1 MSVAL
6 AAGRENGP
14 GEITGGP
21 AIGRPRADGE
31 SASDRAHDVGT
42 GGRRF
47 RFAPLLAATVLTIL
61 LLWLFGTVAD
71 VLLLLFIAVL
81 VSLYLGALAGMIEQ
95 RFGVPRGAALAI
107 AGLFTLSAIGG
118 LLWLIVPPVIDQT
131 QALIRVFPAYVNAWD
146 AGLDRIARR
155 APGLS
160 SVWQPGHHNLAIT
173 LYEQGASFLSGML
186 PRVFSIVHASINVV
200 SVVVMSIYL
209 SLRPVFYREQ
219 LIAYFPPVHRGL
231 VRDILGDVAGQL
243 RSWIV
248 GQLTAMVVL
257 AALTAFGLYLLGV
270 PYWLTFGVF
279 TGAVAIVPFFGTLL
293 STVLPAAFVLALPD
307 GGTRALLVLGLGVV
321 IHLIEGNF
329 VGPMIAS
336 RRVEIPPVLSILS
349 VLIIGKLLGGVGL
362 LVAVPTVATLRV
374 IVNRILLQRMYEGR
388 GFRRAPRDQ
397 ALVLRVPAGDADSVL
412 VPEMAP
418 VDFIALAEDRQLRE
432 TA

>member
-1 MSVAL
+1 MTAVAYRTGDDGAADGAAL
-6 AAGRENGP
+6 AGGAYFGEAG
-14 GEITGGP
+14 GGP
-21 AIGRPRADGE
+21 TA
-31 SASDRAHDVGT
+31 
-42 GGRRF
+42 RRF
-47 RFAPLLAATVLTIL
+47 RFAPLLAATILTVL

-81 VSLYLGALAGMIEQ
+81 VSLYLGALAGVIG
-95 RFGVPRGAALAI
+95 RRLRVPRGAALAV
-107 AGLFTLSAIGG
+107 AGLLTLGAITA
-118 LLWLIVPPVIDQT
+118 LLWLLVPPVIEQT
-131 QALIRVFPAYVNAWD
+131 QALVRVFPRYVNAWD
-146 AGLDRIARR
+146 EGVDRLVVR

-186 PRVFSIVHASINVV
+186 PRVFSVVHASINVV
-200 SVVVMSIYL
+200 SVAVMAIYL

-257 AALTAFGLYLLGV
+257 AVLTAFGLYLLGV

-374 IVNRILLQRMYEGR
+374 VVNRILLQRMYEGR

-397 ALVLRVPAGDADSVL
+397 PLVVRVPAADGDGVF
-412 VPEMAP
+412 VPDAGQ
-418 VDFIALAEDRQLRE
+418 VDLIAIAERRVR
-432 TA
+432 AAA

>member
-1 MSVAL
+1 MTAAAVASFDGDGL
-6 AAGRENGP
+6 
-14 GEITGGP
+14 
-21 AIGRPRADGE
+21 DGE
-31 SASDRAHDVGT
+31 DVGRTLAGGAFVAAANDAT
-42 GGRRF
+42 GARRF
-47 RFAPLLAATVLTIL
+47 RVAPVLAATVLTVL

-81 VSLYLGALAGMIEQ
+81 VSLYLGAVAGVIG
-95 RFGVPRGAALAI
+95 RRLRIPRGGALAI
-107 AGLFTLSAIGG
+107 AGMLTLSAVA
-118 LLWLIVPPVIDQT
+118 LLLLLIVPPVIEQT
-131 QALIRVFPAYVNAWD
+131 QALVRVFPRYVNAWD
-146 AGLDRIARR
+146 AGIDRIVLR

-160 SVWQPGHHNLAIT
+160 SVWQPGRHNLAIT

-219 LIAYFPPVHRGL
+219 LIAYFPPMHRGL
-231 VRDILGDVAGQL
+231 VRDILGDVASQL

-257 AALTAFGLYLLGV
+257 AVLTGIGLYLLGV

-293 STVLPAAFVLALPD
+293 STVLPAAFVLPLPD

-336 RRVEIPPVLSILS
+336 RRVEIPPVLSILA
-349 VLIIGKLLGGVGL
+349 VLIIGQLLGAVGL
-362 LVAVPTVATLRV
+362 LVAVPTVAMLRV

-397 ALVLRVPAGDADSVL
+397 ALVLRVPAADGDGVL
-412 VPEMAP
+412 VPEASQ
-418 VDFIALAEDRQLRE
+418 VDLIAIAERRVR
-432 TA
+432 AAA